1 MPRSVSI
8 DAIDSRPG
16 QRRMRI
22 KRLIATVPGLIVTR
36 ILILALFLAAW
47 ESASGTLISRFWVSS
62 PSRIFATL
70 WLWISSGSLWPHL
83 QATMTAMCIG
93 YVIGC
98 LAGIGLGLLLSFLP
112 TVQRVLM
119 PYISGLYALPKIA
132 LAPLFVILLGIDIPS
147 KVALVAITA
156 VFLLLYNT
164 LDGIRDVDPDL
175 VQSLRLMGA
184 SRREIVQKALFPA
197 TLPWIFTGMRIAVR
211 YSFTATVLGELIA
224 ANKGVGYLIEANAGL
239 YNATGVFAGVIVLV
253 TLSVVLTEL
262 LTHAEGTKP
271 SSV

>member
-112 TVQRVLM
+112 TVQ
-119 PYISGLYALPKIA
+119 
-132 LAPLFVILLGIDIPS
+132 
-147 KVALVAITA
+147 
-156 VFLLLYNT
+156 
-164 LDGIRDVDPDL
+164 
-175 VQSLRLMGA
+175 
-184 SRREIVQKALFPA
+184 
-197 TLPWIFTGMRIAVR
+197 
-211 YSFTATVLGELIA
+211 
-224 ANKGVGYLIEANAGL
+224 
-239 YNATGVFAGVIVLV
+239 
-253 TLSVVLTEL
+253 
-262 LTHAEGTKP
+262 
-271 SSV
+271 